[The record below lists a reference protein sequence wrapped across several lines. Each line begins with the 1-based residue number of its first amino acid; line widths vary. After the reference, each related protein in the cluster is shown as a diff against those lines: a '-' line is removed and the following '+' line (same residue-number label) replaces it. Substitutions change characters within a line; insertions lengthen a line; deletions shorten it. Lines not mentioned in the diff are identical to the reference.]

1 MESQRRDL
9 GRVVRIRAGCGRAAV
24 IATRLRQA
32 AGVAVLAILVFLGIR
47 LIPIYYHNQELQQFV
62 EDVTHRA
69 AAPTSSDDVLRS
81 WILDK
86 AGELELP
93 VVADNVRI
101 QRTSDRVQIDVRYF
115 VRVDLPL
122 YTVDLHFYPGAGS
135 R

>member
-1 MESQRRDL
+1 
-9 GRVVRIRAGCGRAAV
+9 V
-24 IATRLRQA
+24 IASRLRQA
-32 AGVAVLAILVFLGIR
+32 AGVAVLAILVFLGAR
-47 LIPIYYHNQELQQFV
+47 LAPIYLHNQELQQFV

-81 WILDK
+81 WVLSK
-86 AGELELP
+86 AADLGLP
-93 VVADNVRI
+93 VVADNVHIR
-101 QRTSDRVQIDVRYF
+101 RTPDSVHIDVRYV

>member
-1 MESQRRDL
+1 M
-9 GRVVRIRAGCGRAAV
+9 

-32 AGVAVLAILVFLGIR
+32 AGVAVLAILAVLGLR
-47 LIPIYYHNQELQQFV
+47 LIPIYLHNRELQQFV

-81 WILDK
+81 WVLAK
-86 AGELELP
+86 AADLGLP
-93 VVADNVRI
+93 VVADNVHI
-101 QRTSDRVQIDVRYF
+101 QRAPESVHIEVRYA
-115 VRVDLPL
+115 VRVNLPL

>member
-1 MESQRRDL
+1 
-9 GRVVRIRAGCGRAAV
+9 
-24 IATRLRQA
+24 
-32 AGVAVLAILVFLGIR
+32 VAVLAILVFLGIR

-93 VVADNVRI
+93 VAADNVRI
-101 QRTSDRVQIDVRYF
+101 QRTSDRLHIDVRYV